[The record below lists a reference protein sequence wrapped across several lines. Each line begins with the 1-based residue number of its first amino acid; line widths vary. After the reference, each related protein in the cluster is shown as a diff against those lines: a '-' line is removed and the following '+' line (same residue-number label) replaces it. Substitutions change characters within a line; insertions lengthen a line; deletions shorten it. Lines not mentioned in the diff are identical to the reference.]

1 MCLYPELLRNPKY
14 KANKKNGGVIP
25 AVFDERTLYVPIGC
39 NKCMECRKQKARD
52 WKARLMEDIKEHKN
66 GRFITLTFSNEAYR
80 KIYNEIPQFQ
90 KRTKYK
96 DGAKIEKEYHATGYT
111 LDNEIATR
119 ALRLFLERWRKRYK
133 KSLRHWL
140 VTELGHNGTENI
152 HMHGIVWQPKE
163 WAGTWLEFME
173 EVEAKWTYGH
183 VWKYKWEF
191 NKKVNY
197 VSEQTINYC
206 VKYVMKQDE
215 IHTAYNSIVLTS
227 AGIGANYT
235 STYKTWEEQHIHRDK
250 KGKWTLRTYTRKRL
264 IPKKFGDYHNN
275 KYKGKDTNETY
286 RMRNGYKTSLPIYW
300 RNKIYTEEERE
311 KLWIH
316 KLNEQKRYVNG
327 AEIDISKDEKEYY
340 EALETARRLNKK
352 LGYGDNNK
360 NWKRDKYEHERRRLM
375 QLTRLGADYP
385 KEWDKY

>member
-1 MCLYPELLRNPKY
+1 M
-14 KANKKNGGVIP
+14 P
-25 AVFDERTLYVPIGC
+25 AVIDERTLYVPIGC

-52 WKARLMEDIKEHKN
+52 WKARLMEDIKENKN
-66 GRFITLTFSNEAYR
+66 GRFITLTFSNDAYR
-80 KIYNEIPQFQ
+80 KIYHEIPQFQ
-90 KRTKYK
+90 TRTKYK

-152 HMHGIVWQPKE
+152 HLHGIVWQPKA
-163 WAGTWLEFME
+163 WQGTWLEFME

-235 STYKTWEEQHIHRDK
+235 SSRDGK
-250 KGKWTLRTYTRKRL
+250 KLK
-264 IPKKFGDYHNN
+264 PKKFGDYLNN
-275 KYKGKDTNETY
+275 KYNGKETNETY

-311 KLWIH
+311 KLWLH
-316 KLNEQKRYVNG
+316 KLDEQKRYING
-327 AEIDISKDEKEYY
+327 VEVDISKDEKEYY

-352 LGYGDNNK
+352 LGYGDNKK

-385 KEWDKY
+385 KEWDKWG